1 MVPMIPNVSPIDQQQ
16 QSSITLVPAD
26 IVAPDGSVE
35 TVYIQQM
42 PCKPSGTQHIHKHL
56 TTGYLA
62 VGIIALLIGIAATL
76 YQINKNQ

>member
-1 MVPMIPNVSPIDQQQ
+1 MIPNVSPLDQQQ
-16 QSSITLVPAD
+16 TDAITLVPAN

-42 PCKPSGTQHIHKHL
+42 PCKPQASGHIHRHL

-76 YQINKNQ
+76 YQINKNK